1 MNVQHSTK
9 RDINHEKVIRELAY
23 ERWEH
28 AGMPHGRSDAF
39 WFAARYEFQRRALV
53 TADYSVGSDNNLE
66 GVFQAQ
72 IAEVADGGFW
82 PSPEDGVRLLEAF
95 VCIRSPERRQA
106 VLEYA
111 LDQAK
116 MDFEV
121 GVWSNCGP
129 SDRRCTQ

>member
-1 MNVQHSTK
+1 MVDSTE
-9 RDINHEKVIRELAY
+9 NSAE
-23 ERWEH
+23 
-28 AGMPHGRSDAF
+28 
-39 WFAARYEFQRRALV
+39 
-53 TADYSVGSDNNLE
+53 NNLE

-82 PSPEDGVRLLEAF
+82 PSPEDGVRLMEAF
-95 VCIRSPERRQA
+95 VCVRSPERRQA

-116 MDFEV
+116 NGLEV
-121 GVWSNCGP
+121 GVWANCGP